1 VRARTSEAR
10 KLASSTTTNAECAHT
25 REAALQSAR
34 TRDDDALGCVGD
46 ASKEQTSVSTARASG
61 SRSGPH
67 ARLVQLVVSE
77 ARVVEAIRRTARVA
91 AVRRH
96 CEPAR
101 RSARPG
107 RTARVTRKRRMPFA
121 CRSAAGARVRR
132 AAGGN
137 GRSKRGR
144 GPARKTA
151 TTTGCG
157 RSRGGDTF
165 LIFVAVFPPRRQDRK
180 RHDIH
185 PVNNRRQDGARS
197 KRVA

>member
-34 TRDDDALGCVGD
+34 PRDDDALGCVGDVGD
-46 ASKEQTSVSTARASG
+46 ASKEQTSVSTARVSG

-91 AVRRH
+91 AVGSH

-107 RTARVTRKRRMPFA
+107 RTARVTRKRLTPFA
-121 CRSAAGARVRR
+121 CRRAAGARAAPR
-132 AAGGN
+132 AA
-137 GRSKRGR
+137 RLQQ
-144 GPARKTA
+144 ARAWPSTETA
-151 TTTGCG
+151 TTTQ
-157 RSRGGDTF
+157 RTEDGDTF
-165 LIFVAVFPPRRQDRK
+165 LIFSSMIEAAVFWQ
-180 RHDIH
+180 
-185 PVNNRRQDGARS
+185 VWS
-197 KRVA
+197 